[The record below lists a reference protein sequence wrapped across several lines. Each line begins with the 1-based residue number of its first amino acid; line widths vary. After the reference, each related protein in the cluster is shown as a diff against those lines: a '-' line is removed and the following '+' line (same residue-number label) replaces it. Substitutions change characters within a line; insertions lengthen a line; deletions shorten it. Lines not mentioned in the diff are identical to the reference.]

1 VTIALLVALLVVNR
15 DAVKWEDLLARERI
29 EQVALFIG
37 IAVAATTLIVLLAV
51 GGASLGWTGFADKTL
66 WEWLQLLGTLAIPVV
81 LAAAGLW
88 FTAQQDQRQV
98 TIEDQR
104 ADQAQ
109 KIENQRAEAEQD
121 LAKQRAQDEALQ
133 AYLGQ
138 MSQLLLEKGLRGSKE
153 DSVVR
158 TLARA
163 RTAAV
168 IQRLDGPRNRTVIR
182 FLNEAH
188 LIGKGQASIRLL
200 AGADLQ
206 GGGLYKVDLGH
217 TYLHKANLRGT
228 NLGEANLSGAN
239 LSGANL
245 RGTKLDEA
253 DLSGAD
259 LYDANLQNANLSDA
273 NLRHAT
279 LSRANLIGANLITA
293 NLYDAD
299 ARHATLSRAKLC
311 CFANLGHAN
320 LRHAYMIGANLSNKG
335 GGWSSCC
342 GANLRDAN
350 LGHAWLGDVDL
361 NHARHVTDEQLEK
374 AETLAGATM
383 PDGQI
388 LKGGYE
394 GFGDEAPNGPTFEE
408 WRKDK

>member
-1 VTIALLVALLVVNR
+1 VTLIA
-15 DAVKWEDLLARERI
+15 
-29 EQVALFIG
+29 IG
-37 IAVAATTLIVLLAV
+37 VSVTAIIVLLAI
-51 GGASLGWTGFADKTL
+51 GGASLGWLGFGGKKL
-66 WEWLQLLGTLAIPVV
+66 WDWLQLLSALAIPVV

-88 FTAQQDQRQV
+88 FTAQQDKRQQDIETDRARQV
-98 TIEDQR
+98 QNIED
-104 ADQAQ
+104 
-109 KIENQRAEAEQD
+109 QRAEAEQD

-168 IQRLDGPRNRTVIR
+168 MQRLDGPRNRTVIR

-206 GGGLYKVDLGH
+206 GAGLYKVDLGH
-217 TYLHKANLRGT
+217 TYLHKANLSGT

-245 RGTKLDEA
+245 SGTKLGEA

-259 LYDANLQNANLSDA
+259 LYDANLQNANLIHA
-273 NLRHAT
+273 YLRHAY
-279 LSRANLIGANLITA
+279 LSRANLIGTNLIGA

-299 ARHATLSRAKLC
+299 ARHAKLSVAKLC

-335 GGWSSCC
+335 GGWIGRG

-350 LGHAWLGDVDL
+350 LGHAWLGDADL

-383 PDGQI
+383 PDGQT

-408 WRKDK
+408 WLKDKKAQGKDEKNK